1 MNELDHDLFHRKS
14 KKKNVKRLQ
23 QLAIQAK
30 QSKRYPKLVLSA
42 AYASYLF
49 PSVLKEW
56 QNGSTIGPDV
66 KVEGLEDDI
75 PFGFL
80 TQSVMKSQKK
90 LCARFLI
97 VHTT

>member
-1 MNELDHDLFHRKS
+1 MIFSIRNR
-14 KKKNVKRLQ
+14 KKNVKRLQ

-66 KVEGLEDDI
+66 KVEGFEDDI
-75 PFGFL
+75 PFSF
-80 TQSVMKSQKK
+80 S
-90 LCARFLI
+90 
-97 VHTT
+97 